1 VELLIM
7 NVPMTKKGYEAL
19 QAELTRLRREERPK
33 VIQAITEA
41 REHGD
46 LKENAEYKAA
56 KEHQQ
61 FIDTRMAELE
71 HKLGSAQVVE
81 ISTGVSETV
90 VFGVTVSLLN
100 MESQEGKRYTLVG
113 EDEADI
119 KNGSISVQSP
129 IGRALIGHRVG
140 DIVEVHRPAGMIEYE
155 IQSICFKESF

>member
-1 VELLIM
+1 MMEI
-7 NVPMTKKGYEAL
+7 PMTKKGYEAL

-33 VIQAITEA
+33 NIQDITEA

-61 FIDTRMAELE
+61 FLSTRMAELE
-71 HKLGSAQVVE
+71 HKLGSAHVVE
-81 ISTGVSETV
+81 IAGGESKTV
-90 VFGVTVSLLN
+90 VFGVTVALLN
-100 MESQEGKRYTLVG
+100 MKTQEEKRYTLVG
-113 EDEADI
+113 QDEADL
-119 KNGSISVQSP
+119 KNGSISVQAP

-155 IQSICFKESF
+155 IQSICFEEQS

>member
-1 VELLIM
+1 M

-155 IQSICFKESF
+155 IQSICFKESS

>member
-1 VELLIM
+1 M
-7 NVPMTKKGYEAL
+7 KVPMTKKGYEAL

-71 HKLGSAQVVE
+71 YKLGSAQVVD
-81 ISTGVSETV
+81 ISSGESETV

-100 MESQEGKRYTLVG
+100 LESQEGKQYTLVG
-113 EDEADI
+113 EDEV
-119 KNGSISVQSP
+119 ISKAVQFPYSLP
-129 IGRALIGHRVG
+129 W
-140 DIVEVHRPAGMIEYE
+140 VEH
-155 IQSICFKESF
+155 

>member
-1 VELLIM
+1 M
-7 NVPMTKKGYEAL
+7 KVPMTKKGYEAL

-71 HKLGSAQVVE
+71 YKLGSAQVVE
-81 ISTGVSETV
+81 ISTGECETV

-100 MESQEGKRYTLVG
+100 MESQEERRYTLVG
-113 EDEADI
+113 TDEADI

-155 IQSICFKESF
+155 IQSICFKESS

>member
-1 VELLIM
+1 M
-7 NVPMTKKGYEAL
+7 KVPMTKKGYEAL

-81 ISTGVSETV
+81 ISTGECETV

-100 MESQEGKRYTLVG
+100 MESQEERRYTLVG
-113 EDEADI
+113 TDEADI

-155 IQSICFKESF
+155 IQSICFKESS

>member
-81 ISTGVSETV
+81 ISTGVCETV

-129 IGRALIGHRVG
+129 IGRALIGHRAG

-155 IQSICFKESF
+155 IQSICFKESS

>member
-1 VELLIM
+1 M

-140 DIVEVHRPAGMIEYE
+140 DIVEVHRPAGVIEYE
-155 IQSICFKESF
+155 IQSICFEELI

>member
-1 VELLIM
+1 M
-7 NVPMTKKGYEAL
+7 KVPMTKKGYEAL

-71 HKLGSAQVVE
+71 YKLGSAQVVD
-81 ISTGVSETV
+81 ISSGESETV

-100 MESQEGKRYTLVG
+100 MESQEGKQYTLVG

-119 KNGSISVQSP
+119 KKGSISVQSP

-155 IQSICFKESF
+155 IQSICFKEST

>member
-1 VELLIM
+1 M
-7 NVPMTKKGYEAL
+7 KVPMTKKGYEAL

-155 IQSICFKESF
+155 IQSICFKESS